1 MTTFELEPESSEGKS
16 MRLTGGGAGR
26 WRGGGAGG
34 GRFRRAVNT
43 RVRNLDL
50 IL

>member
-1 MTTFELEPESSEGKS
+1 MTFELEPESSEGQS
-16 MRLTGGGAGR
+16 MRLTGGTTWQMEGR
-26 WRGGGAGG
+26 GCGEGD
-34 GRFRRAVNT
+34 RFRRAVNT